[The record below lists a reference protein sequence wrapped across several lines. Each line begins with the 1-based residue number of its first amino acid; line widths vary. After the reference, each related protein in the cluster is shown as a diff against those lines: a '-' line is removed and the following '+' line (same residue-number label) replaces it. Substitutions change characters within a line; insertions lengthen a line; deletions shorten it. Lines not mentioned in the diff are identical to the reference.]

1 MTSIWEGKPT
11 VETKLGWGAEGRWL
25 ESEDGRVWIQVLEDE
40 KGEQALS
47 KTLLGVNGS
56 ASGQVTLCVCVCV
69 CVCWLSQ

>member
-1 MTSIWEGKPT
+1 M
-11 VETKLGWGAEGRWL
+11 
-25 ESEDGRVWIQVLEDE
+25 WIQVLEDE

-56 ASGQVTLCVCVCV
+56 ASGQVTLCACVCV